1 MKFKLT
7 KLKTEAFEIDLM
19 SNRPY
24 ERLKVLVIYA
34 DGSVTEHVEHWRD
47 SCFMDEYATDFAFSC
62 DIDFT
67 INFIELRG
75 VADPDFAVG
84 NLLYTIKCEYYEK

>member
-7 KLKTEAFEIDLM
+7 KFKTKAFEIDLI

-34 DGSVTEHVEHWRD
+34 DGSVIEHVEHWRD
-47 SCFMDEYATDFAFSC
+47 SYFMDEYAADFALSC

-75 VADPDFAVG
+75 LEDSDFVVG